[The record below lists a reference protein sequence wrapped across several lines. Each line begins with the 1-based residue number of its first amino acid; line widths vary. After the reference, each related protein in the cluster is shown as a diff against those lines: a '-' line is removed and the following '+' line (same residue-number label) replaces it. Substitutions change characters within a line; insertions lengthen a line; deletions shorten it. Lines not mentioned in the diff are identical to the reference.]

1 MPATA
6 IAPAPAPANADRRA
20 FRAELE
26 ARRRQFTSDLQLR
39 VARIRE
45 NGADLTIAQKPDEG
59 ELCDLDAALA
69 DLATTT
75 IRRIDQAIER
85 LDAGTYGVCTRCGE
99 QIGEARLRAL
109 PFAVCCRHCETA
121 REREAA
127 HLAQPERAKAWER
140 GLLSGDIKVPQEP

>member
-1 MPATA
+1 MPAIAT
-6 IAPAPAPANADRRA
+6 APASADRRT

-26 ARRRQFTSDLQLR
+26 ARRQQFTNDLQLR

-45 NGADLTIAQKPDEG
+45 NGADLSVAQKPDEG

-85 LDAGTYGVCTRCGE
+85 LDAGTYGQCTRCGGP
-99 QIGEARLRAL
+99 IGEARLRAL
-109 PFAVCCRHCETA
+109 PFAVCCRHCEVA
-121 REREAA
+121 REQEAA
-127 HLAQPERAKAWER
+127 RLAHPERTQAWER
-140 GLLSGDIKVPQEP
+140 GLLSGDIKAPQEP

>member
-1 MPATA
+1 MPAIA
-6 IAPAPAPANADRRA
+6 SAPAPADRRT

-26 ARRRQFTSDLQLR
+26 ARRQQFTNDLQLR

-45 NGADLTIAQKPDEG
+45 NGADLSIAQKPDEG

-85 LDAGTYGVCTRCGE
+85 LDAGTYGQCTRCGGP
-99 QIGEARLRAL
+99 IGEARLRAL
-109 PFAVCCRHCETA
+109 PFAVCCRHCEVA
-121 REREAA
+121 REQEAA
-127 HLAQPERAKAWER
+127 ARFAQPERTQAWER
-140 GLLSGDIKVPQEP
+140 GLLSGDIKAPLEP